1 MIPKLLYRFQTYP
14 HRPSKIDP
22 KTDKVID
29 RYGEVFDWKIWIC
42 FVRWCE
48 NWTLN
53 WLSSLLLHKTHDD
66 KNLFFF
72 WRCPFYSVLTSIKKI
87 YQDRCK
93 VSRCMCYSI
102 QTRIRTEEEVE
113 TLKTPYQQQR
123 SSSRAAFCL
132 IHPFPFY
139 SVHFPSPVFVFFPYK
154 YCKRG

>member
-72 WRCPFYSVLTSIKKI
+72 WRCPFYSVLTSIKKYI
-87 YQDRCK
+87 
-93 VSRCMCYSI
+93 
-102 QTRIRTEEEVE
+102 RIDAKSLVVCVIRFKLESA
-113 TLKTPYQQQR
+113 LKKKLKLSKHHI
-123 SSSRAAFCL
+123 SSKEAAAEQ
-132 IHPFPFY
+132 
-139 SVHFPSPVFVFFPYK
+139 HFV
-154 YCKRG
+154 